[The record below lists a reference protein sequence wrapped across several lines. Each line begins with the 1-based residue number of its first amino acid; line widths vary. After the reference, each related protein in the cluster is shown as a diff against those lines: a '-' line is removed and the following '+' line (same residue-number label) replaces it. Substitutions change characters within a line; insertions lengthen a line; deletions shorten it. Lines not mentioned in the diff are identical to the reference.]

1 MTAPSYRATLT
12 TYLRPLRG
20 KVATLAVTLL
30 ASIGLQLY
38 VPQLLA
44 RFIDEAITESA
55 AVSALIAIGIAY
67 LIAGLINQVLD
78 AISSYLGTDVG
89 WIATNR
95 LREDL
100 SRHLLALDM
109 GYHNDTT
116 PGEMIERVDGDVT
129 AVSDFISRFLVRL
142 LGAAVLLGGVLVVS
156 WLTDFR
162 MGLALTLYVIGGAG
176 VAVELAQPP
185 DQSRRGGAGGFRQPV
200 RIHRGASGGD
210 RRHTLAW
217 GGAIHDGA
225 LCPGH
230 GELLPSHHSCLAQ
243 AGHCLGH
250 SQHRVLGR

>member
-44 RFIDEAITESA
+44 RFIDEAITGSA
-55 AVSALIAIGIAY
+55 PVSALIAIGVAY
-67 LIAGLINQVLD
+67 LIAGLVNQVLD
-78 AISSYLGTDVG
+78 AVSSYLGTDVG

-142 LGAAVLLGGVLVVS
+142 LGAGRSPRWRAGRVLVDR
-156 WLTDFR
+156 LTDGFGPDPLCHR
-162 MGLALTLYVIGGAG
+162 RAG
-176 VAVELAQPP
+176 VAVELAQSP
-185 DQSRRGGAGGFRQPV
+185 DQSRRGGA
-200 RIHRGASGGD
+200 
-210 RRHTLAW
+210 
-217 GGAIHDGA
+217 
-225 LCPGH
+225 
-230 GELLPSHHSCLAQ
+230 
-243 AGHCLGH
+243 
-250 SQHRVLGR
+250 